1 MAKKPM
7 PPKGKIARKAHENIV
22 KTVSSKSRKELADMK
37 NASGQRGREIIE
49 DAIATRDIRATA
61 SRKPMPSP
69 DAKSPKPPKKKK

>member
-7 PPKGKIARKAHENIV
+7 PPKGKTAQKAHENLV
-22 KTVSSKSRKELADMK
+22 KTVSSKSRKELASMK

-61 SRKPMPSP
+61 SRKPVPMPT
-69 DAKSPKPPKKKK
+69 PKPPKKKK

>member
-1 MAKKPM
+1 MAKKP

-37 NASGQRGREIIE
+37 NAAGQRGREIIE

-61 SRKPMPSP
+61 SRKPVPTPMPKP
-69 DAKSPKPPKKKK
+69 PKPPKKK